1 MTSISPLLRS
11 ESRHARLSSKSA
23 GHPLRDDRLELGRS
37 LLPDAVTG
45 LENIK
50 ACMRQSFAQKRR
62 VTSEAV
68 RVVPA
73 NHDCNGHLDRRKMR
87 REYRQVFRVGANE
100 RR

>member
-1 MTSISPLLRS
+1 MVLALRDG
-11 ESRHARLSSKSA
+11 RQSSLGA
-23 GHPLRDDRLELGRS
+23 ATVEPTTHPLRDDRLELGRS

-45 LENIK
+45 LENIQS
-50 ACMRQSFAQKRR
+50 CMRESFAQNRR
-62 VTSEAV
+62 VSGETV

-87 REYRQVFRVGANE
+87 CEYRQVFRIGANE